1 MDIADLGPDYVPVL
15 FELRKTE
22 KDAILAQA
30 ARALLAGRS
39 PAEIL
44 SDYARENS
52 SDDLVID
59 PHFGAAPLGQGLS
72 AEFSPRALEPEQS
85 EWYVLRGFARRDAS
99 GRVANTIKGMEVQL
113 HSDPVIGFALTRD
126 TDHAVGAASDVAAKL
141 DTATL
146 AQYGL
151 DGSGVAIAI
160 VDTGIYL
167 PHLTREL
174 GAAPNLDVGNSWTPP
189 NLTTRPGM
197 HRLGHGTM
205 CAYGALI
212 AAPKAT
218 LLDIAMLKARPYG
231 DHRVPATVSAAMQA
245 YWPLVY
251 NWVVAPLLGKK
262 EPPYKSL
269 VVSNSWGIFH
279 PSLDPFPPGSPG
291 RFIDNPNHI
300 FRYFTKALAF
310 AGVDIVFAA
319 SNCGPECASAVCL
332 SKSTGMIMG
341 ANAYDEVLTM
351 AGCDVKDVRVGY
363 SSKGPSIANMPQQ
376 KPDLTAYTHFLGSRT
391 VTLPAWLL
399 AKVPPGKTFE
409 HGWQPDSGTSTA
421 CPVAAG
427 CVAAL
432 RTQRPEE
439 TTPPISSAAMFTA
452 LKNTAHNPPGAGW
465 NPDYGH
471 GIIRPVPAA
480 RSLGLIP

>member
-141 DTATL
+141 DIATL
-146 AQYGL
+146 AQHGL

-174 GAAPNLDVGNSWTPP
+174 GAAPNLDVANSWTPP
-189 NLTTRPGM
+189 NLTTGPGM

-218 LLDIAMLKARPYG
+218 LLDIADAQGASLWRSPRACDGQRGDAGLLAARLQLG
-231 DHRVPATVSAAMQA
+231 GRAIARKERTAIQVSRRQQQ
-245 YWPLVY
+245 
-251 NWVVAPLLGKK
+251 LG
-262 EPPYKSL
+262 
-269 VVSNSWGIFH
+269 H
-279 PSLDPFPPGSPG
+279 FPPKSRSLSAGQSRPLHRQSQSHFSVLHQSARVCG
-291 RFIDNPNHI
+291 R
-300 FRYFTKALAF
+300 RYRLCR
-310 AGVDIVFAA
+310 V
-319 SNCGPECASAVCL
+319 EL
-332 SKSTGMIMG
+332 RTGMHLG
-341 ANAYDEVLTM
+341 GV
-351 AGCDVKDVRVGY
+351 
-363 SSKGPSIANMPQQ
+363 SQQ
-376 KPDLTAYTHFLGSRT
+376 KHRHD
-391 VTLPAWLL
+391 
-399 AKVPPGKTFE
+399 
-409 HGWQPDSGTSTA
+409 HGRQ
-421 CPVAAG
+421 C
-427 CVAAL
+427 L
-432 RTQRPEE
+432 
-439 TTPPISSAAMFTA
+439 
-452 LKNTAHNPPGAGW
+452 
-465 NPDYGH
+465 
-471 GIIRPVPAA
+471 
-480 RSLGLIP
+480 